1 MPPKKIYEERN
12 ERLDEPIQ
20 QQQQTP
26 RPKPEI
32 IKSASKQIA
41 LNKQKHLDMLNNI
54 KTSMSVLVSGIKT
67 DIQESLEEQKIKNS
81 EYLANIK

>member
-12 ERLDEPIQ
+12 ERLDEPMQ
-20 QQQQTP
+20 TQTP